1 MAGAEHTEEP
11 HDTLVWAK
19 NLQSPNELKGF
30 EDFNYKNFLNEK
42 EREKNRKRKKQLL
55 SNAQAPISIMDV
67 QTNRSSGGRSTGGGL
82 SSGGGGGGY

>member
-1 MAGAEHTEEP
+1 M
-11 HDTLVWAK
+11 V
-19 NLQSPNELKGF
+19 
-30 EDFNYKNFLNEK
+30 
-42 EREKNRKRKKQLL
+42 REKNRKRKKQLL